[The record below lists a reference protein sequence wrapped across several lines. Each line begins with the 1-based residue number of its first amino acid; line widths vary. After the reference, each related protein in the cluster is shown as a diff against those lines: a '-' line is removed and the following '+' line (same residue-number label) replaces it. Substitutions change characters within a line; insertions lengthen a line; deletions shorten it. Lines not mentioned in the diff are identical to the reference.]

1 MGLKRDFVEKW
12 MQAERL
18 AKGSDIFHRKV
29 SRARKVEAPPL
40 EPATADRAAPVTAG
54 ETSQAAPAPPPAS
67 EPTITEAARSS
78 PPALVPFADMDVW
91 YLSSDMQWTLPAGA
105 RTIVVPRGF
114 STDFASVP
122 QSFWLWMPPT
132 GRYGLPAMVH
142 DWLYWDQ
149 TLLRSQADDIFDGAL
164 ADLDVSRWRRFILFR
179 AVRWFGGKYWRE
191 NSRAKQQGQGR
202 VLRMFPD
209 DARITW
215 TDWRKRPGVF
225 V

>member
-1 MGLKRDFVEKW
+1 MGLKREFVEKW
-12 MQAERL
+12 MQIERL
-18 AKGSDIFHRKV
+18 KKGAQTFQRKA
-29 SRARKVEAPPL
+29 ARKTRTDTSQP
-40 EPATADRAAPVTAG
+40 EPAAAEAAAPEAKISETAAAEPSIADVARAA
-54 ETSQAAPAPPPAS
+54 
-67 EPTITEAARSS
+67 

-91 YLSSDMQWTLPAGA
+91 YLSTDMLWSLPGGA

-114 STDFASVP
+114 ATDFASVP
-122 QSFWLWMPPT
+122 QSFWVWMPPT

-149 TLLRSQADDIFDGAL
+149 TLLRSQADDIFESAL

-191 NSRAKQQGQGR
+191 NTQAKSQGQGR

-215 TDWRKRPGVF
+215 ADWRKRPGVF